1 SSDLAIGRAVV
12 CNYHLADD
20 ACLVHGS
27 YGLANTGPKSVC
39 LVEARHDHRELDVWI
54 RRHGRGRVARGSD
67 VPGSAR
73 SSLLGMVTQRF
84 GPGLHHSYV
93 VRAHRRQVAGHICR
107 DLLSPSSEHLFGYCE
122 RIGLRDPLRGREGV
136 VELLSPPGQERVLEP
151 FDPTGQEGKGVW
163 LLSRLV
169 PFEPAACCRVVLAP
183 LQYPGIWWPGLDP
196 SPDQLLPEAF
206 VAATT
211 HRAGGG
217 PQETGARK
225 VEHGMVGCDQ
235 HRGHFGQPRNG
246 GNEIEPNGA
255 KHGLVTL
262 VMIGGRVEALPRPY
276 VVATYVASADD
287 GSEIVFIGHQDRP
300 DEH

>member
-1 SSDLAIGRAVV
+1 
-12 CNYHLADD
+12 
-20 ACLVHGS
+20 
-27 YGLANTGPKSVC
+27 
-39 LVEARHDHRELDVWI
+39 
-54 RRHGRGRVARGSD
+54 
-67 VPGSAR
+67 
-73 SSLLGMVTQRF
+73 
-84 GPGLHHSYV
+84 
-93 VRAHRRQVAGHICR
+93 
-107 DLLSPSSEHLFGYCE
+107 
-122 RIGLRDPLRGREGV
+122 LRGREGD
-136 VELLSPPGQERVLEP
+136 VELLNPPGQERVLEP
-151 FDPTGQEGKGVW
+151 FDPTGQEAKGVW
-163 LLSRLV
+163 PLSRLV
-169 PFEPAACCRVVLAP
+169 PFEAAACCRVVLAP

-217 PQETGARK
+217 AQETGARK

-300 DEH
+300 DEHRDPMGKRRIGSGRHVLQVGSRDVDVPAPTDGHVELLQDRVMPDVGGAVRE